1 VRGGLKIIPTMIE
14 TSQRSTLIIEDIS
27 RMTPW
32 SLEKRMMMLATAAGP
47 GGAACIMVFSPS
59 PDDPF
64 FDLCCEA
71 AAAAAASCGM
81 PHVERVRKLC
91 QKLVRVLFRTTSIT
105 GLSSLLEEDELV
117 LGQADGSSGGA
128 AELETPLAAAAELEL
143 LQEELKRPPAKII
156 LRRIA

>member
-1 VRGGLKIIPTMIE
+1 MIE

-64 FDLCCEA
+64 FDLCCE
-71 AAAAAASCGM
+71 AAAAASCGM

>member
-1 VRGGLKIIPTMIE
+1 MIE
-14 TSQRSTLIIEDIS
+14 TPQRSTLIIEDIS

-32 SLEKRMMMLATAAGP
+32 SLEKRMMMLATAAAAGP

-64 FDLCCEA
+64 FDLCCEAAA